1 MSGRNQYLFLL
12 KLNSEYEIFLSKAS
26 NVIDTT
32 QVPCTYQHFSLV
44 GEPTPMNLL
53 PSNQFMLYFVTT
65 DIMEEEEVLFFFSS
79 TFDNFFLTRSW
90 YFPSTLW
97 SASLEAPL
105 ASSWESPSWAS
116 SPHLL
121 ISSRLFLND
130 SLSLVLTRKNIVSW
144 NSIIMFFFST
154 PSIRAIFPSQHK
166 TATCHRH
173 SQGNGT

>member
-1 MSGRNQYLFLL
+1 MKYSFQ
-12 KLNSEYEIFLSKAS
+12 AS
-26 NVIDTT
+26 NVIDIT

-65 DIMEEEEVLFFFSS
+65 DIMEEEEVLLFSLRLLIYS
-79 TFDNFFLTRSW
+79 HFTRSW

-97 SASLEAPL
+97 SASSEAPL
-105 ASSWESPSWAS
+105 AFSWESPFWAS
-116 SPHLL
+116 SPRLL

-130 SLSLVLTRKNIVSW
+130 SVSLVLTKRNFSLGYLSSCFFHPPRAGQSSLD
-144 NSIIMFFFST
+144 SIKQQL
-154 PSIRAIFPSQHK
+154 AK
-166 TATCHRH
+166 RH

>member
-53 PSNQFMLYFVTT
+53 PPNQFMLYFVTT

-90 YFPSTLW
+90 YFPSTL
-97 SASLEAPL
+97 
-105 ASSWESPSWAS
+105 
-116 SPHLL
+116 
-121 ISSRLFLND
+121 
-130 SLSLVLTRKNIVSW
+130 
-144 NSIIMFFFST
+144 
-154 PSIRAIFPSQHK
+154 
-166 TATCHRH
+166 
-173 SQGNGT
+173 